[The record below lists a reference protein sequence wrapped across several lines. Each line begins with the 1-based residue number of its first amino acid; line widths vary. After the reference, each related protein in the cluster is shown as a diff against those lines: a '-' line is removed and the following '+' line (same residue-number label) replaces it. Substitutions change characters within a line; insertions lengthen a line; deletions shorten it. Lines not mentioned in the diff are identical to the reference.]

1 MVRSIPVPQFHKA
14 GRLIFCIVNVVYKVN
29 SNQDPWVLRNGLEP
43 LLSQDLPLFP
53 LPPVAPEQLLPNS
66 LSASSTPAI
75 NSDASSVSSHLLSR
89 SSLSRLSS
97 LKHLRLMGRI
107 ENINNFMTYRIN
119 RHVEGFMVYSAP
131 FMWIQKALEEMV
143 MLPAQRPALALEQLT
158 LDISISVEPETLF
171 GVPIPWSVLTSA
183 LSSFRLAMPSLK
195 IVEIRA
201 IQDFEAEAQDFNMDE
216 MGESKVIDLLEAD
229 VHLGPLIREGQ
240 VRVSSVSRAWAYE
253 HLFRYY

>member
-1 MVRSIPVPQFHKA
+1 
-14 GRLIFCIVNVVYKVN
+14 
-29 SNQDPWVLRNGLEP
+29 
-43 LLSQDLPLFP
+43 
-53 LPPVAPEQLLPNS
+53 
-66 LSASSTPAI
+66 
-75 NSDASSVSSHLLSR
+75 
-89 SSLSRLSS
+89 
-97 LKHLRLMGRI
+97 
-107 ENINNFMTYRIN
+107 
-119 RHVEGFMVYSAP
+119 MVYSAP